1 MSTLSS
7 FDCYYWMWIILLDED
22 RGRRHDSGM
31 SSTLTQYYNY
41 NVSYFNYFDISFLL
55 FILIFFSTFSS
66 TTVCLCLVCVYVQQ
80 RNVGSQQIMQCGF
93 FECYTHV
100 LVFVNFYM
108 YTCICYSMV
117 LHMLLLL
124 KFYTCACICELQTA
138 FGLLKFCK
146 CICVSRMHNYS
157 SFYNLI
163 NIRNCFH
170 KSCGCHFKS
179 LKRKLVLDR

>member
-22 RGRRHDSGM
+22 MGRRHDAGM

-41 NVSYFNYFDISFLL
+41 NVSYFNYFDFSFLL

-66 TTVCLCLVCVYVQQ
+66 TTVCLCLVCIYVQQ
-80 RNVGSQQIMQCGF
+80 WNVGSQQIMQCGF
-93 FECYTHV
+93 FQCYTHV

-117 LHMLLLL
+117 LHLCLYLWTSNCVWVTQVLQMYLCFSYAQLLIIL
-124 KFYTCACICELQTA
+124 
-138 FGLLKFCK
+138 
-146 CICVSRMHNYS
+146 
-157 SFYNLI
+157 
-163 NIRNCFH
+163 
-170 KSCGCHFKS
+170 
-179 LKRKLVLDR
+179 